1 MGSRFSSPLMLK
13 GVHFA
18 VIVLVALV
26 AWPAESKSN
35 NPFDQLKGYWAG
47 GGTITPI
54 AGKPEKVSCRVTYSV
69 EGSKVSQNIRCAGTD
84 YKFTTGAKLTYTSGR
99 ITGSW
104 TEQNYDADGGVTG
117 TASGSSVNANISGQK
132 FSGRMSISI
141 KGRTHHISIVQ
152 LDQKSGGYRPVASV
166 SLRR

>member
-1 MGSRFSSPLMLK
+1 MGLRFFSPPMLK

-18 VIVLVALV
+18 AILLVALV
-26 AWPAESKSN
+26 AWPAESKSK
-35 NPFDQLKGYWAG
+35 NPFDQLKGYWSG

-69 EGSKVSQNIRCAGTD
+69 EGSNISQNIRCAGTD

-104 TEQNYDADGGVTG
+104 SEQNYDAAGSVTG
-117 TASGSSVNANISGQK
+117 TATGSSVNANISGQK
-132 FSGRMSISI
+132 FTGRMSISI
-141 KGRTHHISIVQ
+141 KGSSHHISIVQ
-152 LDQKSGGYRPVASV
+152 LDRKSGGYRPVASV
-166 SLRR
+166 SLSR